1 MPDDRKKKIEQIS
14 NAILGSARNEL
25 YISMRFLDIA
35 LHSLSFQM
43 NLSTRSIGTDGRAIL
58 YNPGYLAR
66 EYQEDRR
73 EINRVYLHMLLHGM
87 FCHMMHADEKEPV
100 FWNLAC
106 DIAAESIIDG
116 LEYPCVRRVV
126 SDERNEMYQRLN
138 KEIPVLTA
146 EGIYKTLRRQQM
158 SYKEA
163 QEWSR
168 IFLADDHGFWEVLKD
183 EKRPGAEGPGG
194 DGGHGEADGRP
205 PGQREGEEPGKDG
218 GGSGGESGGEKTHS
232 RASSVPNMS
241 RKQRGELEKKWNDI
255 AGKTKTNMETF
266 SREAAKNAGALTR
279 AIRIQTR
286 RRQDYREFLRRF
298 AVRREEMKLDP
309 DTFDLGY
316 YSYGMQVYGNMPL
329 LEPVEWREEK
339 KIQEF
344 VIAVDTSGSCS
355 GERIRRFLEET
366 YQILTEKEN
375 FFRKVKIHLIQCDA
389 KVQKDEVITDLEQ
402 MKAYADRFEL
412 RGFGGTDFRPVFA
425 HVEELKKTGVF
436 HNLKGLIYFTD
447 GLGTYPKKRP
457 DYDTAFVYVGSDW
470 EVGEIPPWVIPI
482 WLSE

>member
-1 MPDDRKKKIEQIS
+1 
-14 NAILGSARNEL
+14 
-25 YISMRFLDIA
+25 
-35 LHSLSFQM
+35 
-43 NLSTRSIGTDGRAIL
+43 
-58 YNPGYLAR
+58 
-66 EYQEDRR
+66 
-73 EINRVYLHMLLHGM
+73 
-87 FCHMMHADEKEPV
+87 
-100 FWNLAC
+100 
-106 DIAAESIIDG
+106 
-116 LEYPCVRRVV
+116 
-126 SDERNEMYQRLN
+126 
-138 KEIPVLTA
+138 
-146 EGIYKTLRRQQM
+146 
-158 SYKEA
+158 
-163 QEWSR
+163 
-168 IFLADDHGFWEVLKD
+168 
-183 EKRPGAEGPGG
+183 
-194 DGGHGEADGRP
+194 
-205 PGQREGEEPGKDG
+205 
-218 GGSGGESGGEKTHS
+218 
-232 RASSVPNMS
+232 MS
-241 RKQRGELEKKWNDI
+241 RKQREELEKKWNDI

-447 GLGTYPKKRP
+447 GLGIYPKKRP